1 MASNASHA
9 HGPAD
14 VRRRLRIALAISIG
28 TGVLELAG
36 GLVTGSL
43 ALLADAGH
51 VLVDSGALLMALG
64 AVWVA
69 QRPHSLRWT
78 YGFHRVEVFV
88 ATINGLLLLGLAL
101 FIAWQAIR
109 RLGTEPD
116 VEGGGLLLVASAGFL
131 ANLFALY
138 VLRDPGASVNVRAA
152 RLHVLSDLGG
162 SLAAVAAGLVVTLTG
177 WTRIDPL
184 LSLAIVALVSF
195 GAVRLLRETF
205 EILLERVPRAVD
217 LEDIEAA
224 LRTDPEVR
232 AVHDVH
238 CWTVTSGF
246 VAFTAH
252 IELTTASEA
261 TTTIQRASDL
271 LRERFGIGHVTL
283 QPELAQTVVITPLD
297 APADPSGR

>member
-1 MASNASHA
+1 VAHSAHQ

-14 VRRRLRIALAISIG
+14 DQRRLRIALAIAIA
-28 TGVLELAG
+28 TGALELVG

-88 ATINGLLLLGLAL
+88 ATINGLLLLALAV
-101 FIAWQAIR
+101 FIAIKAIDR
-109 RLGTEPD
+109 IGNEPD
-116 VEGGGLLLVASAGFL
+116 VGGGGLLVIASVGFL

-138 VLRDPGASVNVRAA
+138 VLRDPGESVNVRAA

-162 SLAAVAAGLVVTLTG
+162 SVAAVTAGLVITLTG
-177 WTRIDPL
+177 WTRIDPI
-184 LSLAIVALVSF
+184 LSLAIVVLVSI
-195 GAVRLLRETF
+195 GAVRLLYETF
-205 EILLERVPRAVD
+205 EILLERVPRSVD
-217 LEDIEAA
+217 LASIEAA
-224 LRTDPEVR
+224 LRTDPEIR
-232 AVHDVH
+232 GVHDVH

-252 IELTTASEA
+252 VELVTSAEAVTTVR
-261 TTTIQRASDL
+261 RASDL
-271 LRERFGIGHVTL
+271 LREQFGIGHVTL
-283 QPELAQTVVITPLD
+283 QPESAATVMISSVD
-297 APADPSGR
+297 VAPS

>member
-1 MASNASHA
+1 MVHSAHD
-9 HGPAD
+9 HGPAED
-14 VRRRLRIALAISIG
+14 QRRLRIALAIAIA
-28 TGVLELAG
+28 TGALELVG
-36 GLVTGSL
+36 GFVTGSL

-88 ATINGLLLLGLAL
+88 ATINGLLLVALAVV
-101 FIAWQAIR
+101 IAWQAIR
-109 RLGTEPD
+109 RIGSEPD
-116 VEGGGLLLVASAGFL
+116 VEGGGLLLIAAAGFL

-138 VLRDPGASVNVRAA
+138 VLRDPGESVNVRAA

-177 WTRIDPL
+177 WTRIDPI

-205 EILLERVPRAVD
+205 EILLERVPRSVD
-217 LEDIEAA
+217 LAAIEAA
-224 LRTDPEVR
+224 LREEGNVV

-246 VAFTAH
+246 IAFTAH
-252 IELTTASEA
+252 IELAPTTEA
-261 TTTIQRASDL
+261 TVAVRRASDL

-283 QPELAQTVVITPLD
+283 QPELATTVTI
-297 APADPSGR
+297 APIDVRSD

>member
-1 MASNASHA
+1 VAHTAHQ

-14 VRRRLRIALAISIG
+14 DQRRLRIALAIAIA
-28 TGVLELAG
+28 TGVLELVG

-88 ATINGLLLLGLAL
+88 ATINGLLLVGLAAV
-101 FIAWQAIR
+101 IAWHAIR
-109 RLGTEPD
+109 RIGSEPD
-116 VEGGGLLLVASAGFL
+116 VEGGGLLVIASVGFL

-138 VLRDPGASVNVRAA
+138 VLRDPGESVNVRAA

-162 SLAAVAAGLVVTLTG
+162 SLAAVTAGLVVTLTG
-177 WTRIDPL
+177 WTRIDPI

-205 EILLERVPRAVD
+205 EILLERVPRSVD
-217 LEDIEAA
+217 LAAIEAA
-224 LRTDPEVR
+224 LREEADVV

-246 VAFTAH
+246 IAFTAH
-252 IELTTASEA
+252 IELASTAEA
-261 TTTIQRASDL
+261 TTTVRRASDL
-271 LRERFGIGHVTL
+271 LREHFGIGHVTL
-283 QPELAQTVVITPLD
+283 QPEAAATVMIEPLEVR
-297 APADPSGR
+297 SN

>member
-1 MASNASHA
+1 MAAHSAHE
-9 HGPAD
+9 HGPAED
-14 VRRRLRIALAISIG
+14 RRRLRIALAVSLA
-28 TGVLELAG
+28 TGALELVG

-64 AVWVA
+64 AVWFA

-88 ATINGLLLLGLAL
+88 ATINGLLLLALAA
-101 FIAWQAIR
+101 FIAWQAVR
-109 RLGTEPD
+109 RLGSEPD
-116 VEGGGLLLVASAGFL
+116 VEGAGLLAVASAGFV

-138 VLRDPGASVNVRAA
+138 VLRDPGESVNVRAA

-162 SLAAVAAGLVVTLTG
+162 SLAAVTAGVVVTLTG
-177 WTRIDPL
+177 WTRIDPI
-184 LSLAIVALVSF
+184 LSLAIVALVGF

-205 EILLERVPRAVD
+205 EILLERVPRSVD
-217 LEDIEAA
+217 LAAIEAA
-224 LRTDPEVR
+224 LREDAGVVS
-232 AVHDVH
+232 VHDVH

-252 IELTTASEA
+252 VELASTAEA
-261 TTTIQRASDL
+261 TVTVRRAGDL
-271 LRERFGIGHVTL
+271 LRERFGIAHVTL
-283 QPELAQTVVITPLD
+283 QPEAAATMTIEPLD
-297 APADPSGR
+297 VRSN

>member
-1 MASNASHA
+1 MAHSAHQ

-14 VRRRLRIALAISIG
+14 DQRRLRIALAIAIA
-28 TGVLELAG
+28 TGALELVG

-88 ATINGLLLLGLAL
+88 ATINGLLLLALAV
-101 FIAWQAIR
+101 FIAIKAIDR
-109 RLGTEPD
+109 IGNEPD
-116 VEGGGLLLVASAGFL
+116 VGGGGLLVIASVGFL

-138 VLRDPGASVNVRAA
+138 VLRDPGESVNVRAA

-162 SLAAVAAGLVVTLTG
+162 SVAAVTAGLVITLTG
-177 WTRIDPL
+177 WTRIDPI
-184 LSLAIVALVSF
+184 LSLAIVVLVSI
-195 GAVRLLRETF
+195 GAVRLLYETF
-205 EILLERVPRAVD
+205 EILLERVPRSVD
-217 LEDIEAA
+217 LASIEAA
-224 LRTDPEVR
+224 LRTDPEIR
-232 AVHDVH
+232 GVHDVH

-252 IELTTASEA
+252 VELVTSAEAVTTVR
-261 TTTIQRASDL
+261 RASDL
-271 LRERFGIGHVTL
+271 LREQFGIGHVTL
-283 QPELAQTVVITPLD
+283 QPESAATVMISSVD
-297 APADPSGR
+297 VAPS

>member
-1 MASNASHA
+1 MSHTA
-9 HGPAD
+9 HQHGPAD
-14 VRRRLRIALAISIG
+14 DQRRLRIALAIAIA
-28 TGVLELAG
+28 TGALELVG

-88 ATINGLLLLGLAL
+88 ATINGLLLVGLAL
-101 FIAWQAIR
+101 FIAWHAVR
-109 RLGTEPD
+109 RIGSEPD
-116 VEGGGLLLVASAGFL
+116 VEGGGLLLIASVGFL
-131 ANLFALY
+131 ANLVALY
-138 VLRDPGASVNVRAA
+138 VLRDPGESVNVRAA

-162 SLAAVAAGLVVTLTG
+162 SLAAVTAGLVVTLTG
-177 WTRIDPL
+177 WTRIDPI

-205 EILLERVPRAVD
+205 EILLERVPRSVD
-217 LEDIEAA
+217 LSAIESA
-224 LRTDPEVR
+224 LREDRDIVS
-232 AVHDVH
+232 VHDVH

-246 VAFTAH
+246 IAFTAH
-252 IELTTASEA
+252 IELAPTAEA
-261 TTTIQRASDL
+261 TTTVRRASDL
-271 LRERFGIGHVTL
+271 LREQFDIGHVTL
-283 QPELAQTVVITPLD
+283 QPEAAATVTIEPLD
-297 APADPSGR
+297 VRPR